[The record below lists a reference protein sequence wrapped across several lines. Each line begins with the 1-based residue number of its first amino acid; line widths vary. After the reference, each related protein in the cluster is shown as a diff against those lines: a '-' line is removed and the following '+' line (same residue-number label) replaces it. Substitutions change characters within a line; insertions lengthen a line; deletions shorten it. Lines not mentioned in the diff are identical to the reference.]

1 MDGADG
7 AVNDSLTD
15 DVTLGCFD
23 MLEFSFSLSN
33 NRSLLLLLSRRRCCA
48 ASATDVDVAV
58 SPPGLAEKR
67 AELLLSRLISVA

>member
-15 DVTLGCFD
+15 EVTLGCLD

-33 NRSLLLLLSRRRCCA
+33 NRSLLLLLSRRSCA
-48 ASATDVDVAV
+48 ASATDVDKAV
-58 SPPGLAEKR
+58 TPPGFAAKS
-67 AELLLSRLISVA
+67 AELLLFRLISVA

>member
-15 DVTLGCFD
+15 EVTLGCFD

-33 NRSLLLLLSRRRCCA
+33 NRSLLLLLSRRRCA

-67 AELLLSRLISVA
+67 AELLLLRLISVA